1 MNLWTADGSRCRE
14 SDFHSLEMSS
24 ESPKKLNS
32 SSSRKEQERDN
43 KKDSRNI
50 FGYNKIRYCTRLSY
64 DGTHFYGFQY

>member
-32 SSSRKEQERDN
+32 SFSRKEQERDN

-50 FGYNKIRYCTRLSY
+50 FGY
-64 DGTHFYGFQY
+64 

>member
-32 SSSRKEQERDN
+32 SSSRKN
-43 KKDSRNI
+43 KSVTIKKTVETFLVI
-50 FGYNKIRYCTRLSY
+50 
-64 DGTHFYGFQY
+64 